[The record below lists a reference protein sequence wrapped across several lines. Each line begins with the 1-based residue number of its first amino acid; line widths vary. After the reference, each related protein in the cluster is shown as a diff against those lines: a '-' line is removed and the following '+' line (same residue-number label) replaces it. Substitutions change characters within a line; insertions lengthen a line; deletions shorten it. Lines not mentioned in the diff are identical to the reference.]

1 MKTHT
6 SQFKED
12 IVTIGRQLDSKITYE
27 LNGVTQ
33 TITSEN
39 LNGVTPTFQGAILK
53 SVMKEL
59 DIDSNVDI
67 PIGTEINYKF
77 GVKLEGNFEYLDY
90 GNYIVYS
97 SEKQEDTSSYKIV
110 CYDKLLYSMK
120 QNEDL
125 GITYPISVRDY
136 INALCTKIGLEF
148 KNKNDEFANYNRIL
162 DKELYVGLDYTYRD
176 ILDELAQVTASTIC
190 LDSEDKVEIRYISST
205 AIDTIDENFLK
216 NVNVIFGEKYG
227 PVNSIVLSR
236 SAESDNVYLQDEES
250 IEQNGL
256 CEIKIKDNQ
265 IMNWND
271 RSDYLPD
278 ILKKLDGLEYYLND
292 FSSTGIA
299 YLDLCDRYNIKVFDN
314 TYSCVMFNDE
324 LLVTQGLEENIH
336 TDMPEETQTDYTKA
350 DKTDRKIN
358 NVSII
363 VDKQQQQIDLLAEKI
378 QEVSNTIKGSGSIT
392 LTNCSKNPLYKLII
406 TGDDSLLFP
415 SSNIFPSSTTYL
427 KDSLLYL
434 NMGESN
440 EKKYDLKIP
449 SLRTLGNV
457 KDEYIMQNNRAKLI
471 KRIGINEDLRKYVLD
486 TPIEIDLGD
495 IVIELDDGNNTLT
508 MPSFPT
514 SSYEA
519 TYLLKND
526 YTDQFATKVE
536 VTNDIKV
543 ASDQILIESKSQIL
557 DNGDELIASINTTST
572 GKVKIKASDTIALE
586 GTTTVGDKI
595 MFNLDGSITAQDLR
609 LLDGGQVIGGDGLLT
624 SMQFESVGEYN
635 GYSFLGFNYNI
646 NGTELFNSAV
656 SVTFNIPDNF
666 TVDSAYAT
674 LLQTVVNWWDFNN
687 NEIVGHARNLKLYK
701 DFSGN
706 VDEMY
711 GGYNSGYWITN
722 TNLGGE
728 EITNAF
734 GSATYTPKVNQ
745 SGRLDMVT
753 SINIGN
759 KVEKGINTFFVRTTD
774 TTSSTQESSTDACS
788 KTGRAKL
795 IVQVIGHT
803 SFQ

>member
-33 TITSEN
+33 TLVSED

-125 GITYPISVRDY
+125 GITYPLSVRDY

-148 KNKNDEFANYNRIL
+148 KNRNDEFANFSRVL

-190 LDSEDKVEIRYISST
+190 LDKNDKVEIRYISNM
-205 AIDTIDENFLK
+205 AVDTIDENFLK
-216 NVNVIFGEKYG
+216 DVNVNFGEKYG
-227 PVNSIVLSR
+227 PINSIVLSR
-236 SAESDNVYLQDEES
+236 GESDNVYLQDENS
-250 IEQNGL
+250 INDNGL
-256 CEIKIKDNQ
+256 TEIKIKDNQ

-278 ILKKLDGLEYYLND
+278 ILEKLDGLEYYLND

-314 TYSCVMFNDE
+314 TYSCIMFNDE

-358 NVSII
+358 NISII

-471 KRIGINEDLRKYVLD
+471 KRIGINEDLGKYVLD

-595 MFNLDGSITAQDLR
+595 KFNLDGSITAQDLR

-753 SINIGN
+753 SINIGD
-759 KVEKGINTFFVRTTD
+759 KIEKGINTFFVRTTD